1 MKKYILAL
9 ALLFL
14 CSNGARAQT
23 TPVITLSAAGSSCV
37 APVTAGSALII
48 NVRPDMGAV
57 SFTINANAGGNTI
70 SFYASGDSGKT
81 YNTLSV
87 TPSNS
92 TTTVTST
99 TTTTAGS
106 VWRAAVS
113 GYTNVC
119 MLMTTQSSGNT
130 TVAMNPSNVAASLGG
145 GGGGAGTVT
154 SVSGT
159 TNQIDSTGGTTPVLS
174 LDTAITS
181 QLPNTVMTTLGDSIY
196 GGASGVATRLAG
208 PTAQNIPYS
217 LINTPSAGVAQA
229 PAWTLPGVTVNSVP
243 CTANAYTVLST
254 DRGAFDYSSDASA
267 CAVTLPNTTGN
278 FVSNF
283 FFGYANQGAG
293 LVTITP
299 TTAHWN
305 GNNSQ
310 IVPNHWLAY
319 GYSDNTN
326 YFGGVFPDIAAFPSC
341 ADSAGNHL
349 NFTTATG
356 ALSCGTSSS
365 GGAGVGYGAGAGSV
379 NVMTVTTSP
388 VIATNAAGT
397 IVEVLP
403 NLANTTT
410 TPTLNVGGA
419 GAQTIVKGPGQTA
432 LVASD
437 YNTTTNAVF
446 LSDGTHWQLL
456 NPLNPLV
463 TSISTGTSPCPNLVT
478 GTAGNLC
485 SNEGTTPTGTL
496 TAYDVW
502 WANSSSHCFD
512 AIFNNTDTGCALTQS
527 AAGTFPLTIVS
538 GVSGAVPCFTS
549 TTAESAGTLLAT
561 NALVVGGGA
570 GVCPATGNGDFTY
583 ATHTLTAAAAGLV
596 DLSAETTATGFKVP
610 VGAGFTSSANGVIN
624 YDSTNANTHIRTNGA
639 DSLATAEAAAITLN
653 VIPKATD
660 STHGLITAS
669 SITDDA
675 KNITS
680 SEVAVLGNKV
690 FVTGDFTDST
700 SNTLQVITGLTWTLP
715 TSKAVNVSFHCAL
728 LFDQATA
735 AVSDS
740 FGIGVTG
747 TAPTQANAS
756 GTAYTSASVTQTGT
770 LTALASTTPTAVVT
784 FTPSA
789 ITTIWKAELD
799 GTIEQPSNATPGVFN
814 IYVSTSTG
822 GDNLIVKRGSYCSLF

>member
-23 TPVITLSAAGSSCV
+23 TPVITLSAAGTSCV

-243 CTANAYTVLST
+243 CTANAYTVLNT

-293 LVTITP
+293 LVTISP

-305 GNNSQ
+305 GNTTQ

-341 ADSAGNHL
+341 SATGSAL
-349 NFTTATG
+349 SFTTATG
-356 ALSCGTSSS
+356 ALGCNSTVAQATSCSTANAMAVFSSS
-365 GGAGVGYGAGAGSV
+365 
-379 NVMTVTTSP
+379 
-388 VIATNAAGT
+388 
-397 IVEVLP
+397 
-403 NLANTTT
+403 
-410 TPTLNVGGA
+410 
-419 GAQTIVKGPGQTA
+419 
-432 LVASD
+432 
-437 YNTTTNAVF
+437 
-446 LSDGTHWQLL
+446 
-456 NPLNPLV
+456 
-463 TSISTGTSPCPNLVT
+463 
-478 GTAGNLC
+478 
-485 SNEGTTPTGTL
+485 
-496 TAYDVW
+496 
-502 WANSSSHCFD
+502 
-512 AIFNNTDTGCALTQS
+512 
-527 AAGTFPLTIVS
+527 LTITC
-538 GVSGAVPCFTS
+538 G
-549 TTAESAGTLLAT
+549 
-561 NALVVGGGA
+561 NA
-570 GVCPATGNGDFTY
+570 DFTY

-624 YDSTNANTHIRTNGA
+624 YDSTSGNTHIRTNAA
-639 DSLATAEAAAITLN
+639 DSLAVAEASAVASGF
-653 VIPKATD
+653 IPKSSSATNSLLTATLCD
-660 STHGLITAS
+660 EGITTA
-669 SITDDA
+669 
-675 KNITS
+675 
-680 SEVAVLGNKV
+680 
-690 FVTGDFTDST
+690 
-700 SNTLQVITGLTWTLP
+700 NTLTCTNTAGLKVASVATGTSPP
-715 TSKAVNVSFHCAL
+715 TCTIGTGGAL
-728 LFDQATA
+728 CQNE
-735 AVSDS
+735 
-740 FGIGVTG
+740 G
-747 TAPTQANAS
+747 TAPTGAASVDDLYADSTLHCLVAINNNVNDGCLRSTTNGGTYPITIVSGVSGGIPYFSSTTAESASGILNSNILVKGGGAGAAPTNSLITDNGTTATYTGTGGYSAPVLVSTVALGTAPLTVTSATPVANLQPAFLRATMTADWTCGTGGTVSSCTTATIVGSGGGTAMTITLPLSALSWDFDCDGVVGSATGDPANNWNLLTATNAPTNTTASYYMGTAAAVGAFGSTTGNSSTTTFNIGGTWTLGATGTKFPFHIHARIEGASAS
-756 GTAYTSASVTQTGT
+756 GTVVSLQLVDPTVGDL
-770 LTALASTTPTAVVT
+770 LT
-784 FTPSA
+784 
-789 ITTIWKAELD
+789 
-799 GTIEQPSNATPGVFN
+799 
-814 IYVSTSTG
+814 IY
-822 GDNLIVKRGSYCSLF
+822 RGMSCWAHQ